1 MKRDSQVNNQ
11 CFWTTYI
18 VGTAL
23 KPFSTFLTHFFQ
35 EGCCPLITL
44 PFSTLSFMNLI
55 LSFTTTFSSC
65 SLGEK
70 MHLFSPY
77 VSVLFWVHCFTPMV
91 LSINLVDEFALIA
104 LKTHITYDS
113 QGILATN
120 WSTKSSYCNWYG
132 ISCNAP
138 QQRVSAINLSNMDLE
153 GTIAPQVGNLSF
165 LVSLDLSNNYF
176 HDSLP
181 KDIGKISITF
191 VYFMKILM
199 FLASIFNINKDN
211 SCLVPKNLRKNASK
225 KNVKRKSE
233 KK

>member
-1 MKRDSQVNNQ
+1 MLLDHLHSFMDV
-11 CFWTTYI
+11 TLD
-18 VGTAL
+18 GTAL

-35 EGCCPLITL
+35 EGCCPPITL
-44 PFSTLSFMNLI
+44 PSLIPSLILTFMNLI
-55 LSFTTTFSSC
+55 LSFITTFSSC

-70 MHLFSPY
+70 MHHFSPY
-77 VSVLFWVHCFTPMV
+77 VLVLFWVHCFTPMV
-91 LSINLVDEFALIA
+91 LSINLVDESALIA
-104 LKTHITYDS
+104 LKAHITYDS

-138 QQRVSAINLSNMDLE
+138 HQRVSAINLSNMGLE

-181 KDIGKISITF
+181 KDIGKILINF
-191 VYFMKILM
+191 VYFMIMLM
-199 FLASIFNINKDN
+199 FLASIFNTNKGN
-211 SCLVPKNLRKNASK
+211 SCLVPKNLRKNAS
-225 KNVKRKSE
+225 E
-233 KK
+233 KKKEK

>member
-1 MKRDSQVNNQ
+1 
-11 CFWTTYI
+11 
-18 VGTAL
+18 
-23 KPFSTFLTHFFQ
+23 
-35 EGCCPLITL
+35 
-44 PFSTLSFMNLI
+44 MNLI
-55 LSFTTTFSSC
+55 LFFTTTFSSC

-70 MHLFSPY
+70 MHFFSLY
-77 VSVLFWVHCFTPMV
+77 VLMLFWVHCFTPMV

-104 LKTHITYDS
+104 LKSHITYDS

-138 QQRVSAINLSNMDLE
+138 QQRVSVINLSSMGLE

-181 KDIGKISITF
+181 KDR
-191 VYFMKILM
+191 ILVR
-199 FLASIFNINKDN
+199 FS
-211 SCLVPKNLRKNASK
+211 
-225 KNVKRKSE
+225 
-233 KK
+233 

>member
-1 MKRDSQVNNQ
+1 MLLDHLHSFMDV
-11 CFWTTYI
+11 TLD
-18 VGTAL
+18 GTAL
-23 KPFSTFLTHFFQ
+23 KPFSTSLTHFFQ
-35 EGCCPLITL
+35 EGCCPPITL
-44 PFSTLSFMNLI
+44 PSSTLTFMNLI
-55 LSFTTTFSSC
+55 LSFTTTFFSC

-91 LSINLVDEFALIA
+91 LSINLVDELALIA
-104 LKTHITYDS
+104 LKAHITYDS

-138 QQRVSAINLSNMDLE
+138 HQRVSAINLSNMGLK

-181 KDIGKISITF
+181 KNIGKILTNF
-191 VYFMKILM
+191 VYFMTIHM
-199 FLASIFNINKDN
+199 FLASIFNINKSN
-211 SCLVPKNLRKNASK
+211 SCLVPKNLRKK
-225 KNVKRKSE
+225 CK
-233 KK
+233 